1 MRPPQEGPPGTLDPA
16 TFARIAHAG
25 NVARVEYL
33 EAKARAIP
41 AHHAQWGTAAQIL
54 DRAKAWRW
62 AIAEIERVPEKR
74 GALTG
79 NARTAL
85 LDMELLALQG
95 NEREFMARHGRAIE
109 NSERAR
115 QRLQAAAKT
124 ANAKRARAAQ
134 KRRELYQRAA
144 LELRER
150 RREQGREDLSVM
162 AIAKHLSD
170 NPPRGATAQDFETIR
185 GYIRP
190 VLSTRR
196 P

>member
-1 MRPPQEGPPGTLDPA
+1 
-16 TFARIAHAG
+16 
-25 NVARVEYL
+25 
-33 EAKARAIP
+33 
-41 AHHAQWGTAAQIL
+41 
-54 DRAKAWRW
+54 
-62 AIAEIERVPEKR
+62 
-74 GALTG
+74 
-79 NARTAL
+79 
-85 LDMELLALQG
+85 MELLALQG
-95 NEREFMARHGRAIE
+95 NERDFMARHGRAIE

-115 QRLQAAAKT
+115 QRLPAAAKT